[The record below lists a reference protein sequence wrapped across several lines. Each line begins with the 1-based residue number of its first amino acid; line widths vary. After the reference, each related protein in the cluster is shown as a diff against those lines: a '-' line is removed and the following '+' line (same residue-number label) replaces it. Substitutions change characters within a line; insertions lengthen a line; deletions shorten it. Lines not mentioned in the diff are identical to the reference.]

1 VKTDPIF
8 FETPEAFRAWLERHH
23 AEADE
28 LTVGFYKKSTGK
40 PSITWPESVDE
51 ALCFGWIDGV
61 RRSLGLES
69 YTIRFT
75 PRRPGS
81 TWSKVNIGRVQVL
94 IEQGRMKPAG
104 LAAFEARSEERS
116 GIYSFEQESVE
127 LPEQYAASLREDEAA
142 WRFFHEQ
149 AASYRKAVTWWIV
162 SAKKE
167 ETRAA
172 RLEKLK
178 THCAAGQR
186 LPQFSWKKA
195 CGPGS

>member
-1 VKTDPIF
+1 MITEPIF
-8 FETPEAFRAWLERHH
+8 FETTKAFRAWLERHH

-28 LTVGFYKKSTGK
+28 LTVGYYKKGTGRL
-40 PSITWPESVDE
+40 SITWPESVDE
-51 ALCFGWIDGV
+51 ALCYGWIDGV
-61 RRSLGLES
+61 RRSLGAES

-81 TWSKVNIGRVQVL
+81 TWSKVNLGRVQVL
-94 IEQGRMKPAG
+94 IEEGRMQPTG
-104 LAAFEARSEERS
+104 LAAFEARSEKRS
-116 GIYSFEQESVE
+116 GIYSFEQESIE
-127 LPEQYAASLREDEAA
+127 FPEQYAAVLQEDDAA
-142 WRFFHEQ
+142 WQYFQAQ

-178 THCAAGQR
+178 RHSAAGQR
-186 LPQFSWKKA
+186 LPQFAWKKQT
-195 CGPGS
+195 

>member
-1 VKTDPIF
+1 MRTEPIF
-8 FETPEAFRAWLERHH
+8 FETPEAFRIWLEQHH

-28 LTVGFYKKSTGK
+28 LIVGYYKKGTGR

-61 RRSLGLES
+61 RRSLSAER

-75 PRRPGS
+75 PRRLGS

-94 IEQGRMKPAG
+94 IEGGRMQPAG
-104 LAAFEARSEERS
+104 LLAFEARSEERS
-116 GIYSFEQESVE
+116 GIYSFEQESIE
-127 LPEQYAASLREDEAA
+127 FPEQYAAVLQEDEVA
-142 WRFFHEQ
+142 WRFFQVQ

-167 ETRAA
+167 ETRIT

-178 THCAAGQR
+178 SHSAIGQR
-186 LPQFSWKKA
+186 LPQFSWKKQT
-195 CGPGS
+195 